1 MWCHVSEGKSDN
13 PFQPVEPGVN
23 VSISKE
29 LVSSVSKK
37 RKKIPVLMEQVG
49 MQHRNQ
55 LLLSLGQCV

>member
-29 LVSSVSKK
+29 LVSSVSKE
-37 RKKIPVLMEQVG
+37 KKDPSPYG
-49 MQHRNQ
+49 ASGHAT
-55 LLLSLGQCV
+55 